1 LINPEKQEG
10 LVIWEFDFALSS
22 YYEIE
27 LEAIENLVHKRLS
40 PVEVAPGIALIALT
54 ALNFPAGALGHLP
67 EFQELIF
74 GLVVTPDLS
83 RGVPKFAM
91 HILSL
96 SSTNLEHLEHCVSY
110 YKLPVF
116 AQFSCVNIQKDPHAV
131 DYEDDNGLIATM
143 KNVHP
148 NPVYEQGERY
158 FQAFVEDAGELYVA
172 DVLMRGSLFEH
183 QNTGDTG
190 TLYNHPFFR
199 GIDMEEAEPVAYM
212 QMFNEPGSLGQQ
224 YYPRPVKFG

>member
-1 LINPEKQEG
+1 MNNPENQDG
-10 LVIWEFDFALSS
+10 CLIWEFDFALST

-27 LEAIENLVHKRLS
+27 LEAVEHLIPKRMS
-40 PVEVAPGIALIALT
+40 IVEVAPGIALLALT
-54 ALNFPAGALGHLP
+54 ALNFPAGALGNLP
-67 EFQELIF
+67 EFQELIY

-91 HILSL
+91 LILSL

-116 AQFSCVNIQKDPHAV
+116 GQFSCVNIQKEPHEV
-131 DYEDDNGLIATM
+131 EYEDEHGLITTM

-148 NPVYEQGERY
+148 NPVYEPGERY
-158 FQAFVEDAGELYVA
+158 FQAFVEEAGDLYVA
-172 DVLMRGSLFEH
+172 DVLMKGSLFEH
-183 QNTGDTG
+183 QNTGDAG

-212 QMFNEPGSLGQQ
+212 QMFSEPGSLGKQ